1 MHSFTYNG
9 VNSRNYCELYVSGGG
24 TFNAPERDFESIPIP
39 GRNGELTLD
48 NGRFK
53 NITVE
58 YEGWIAKDFLTN
70 SAKARA
76 WLCSQYGYKRLEDDY
91 HPDEYRMARFVSGLE
106 MEPFVSSGDYLAG
119 TTIIKFDCMPQRF
132 LKSGETEIVKTDEM
146 EFTITNPTLFESRPI
161 ITVSRVDTS
170 DNNRDFSI
178 IINGNTIQLTDI
190 DSEIILDSELYR
202 AYKIVNNQPVSL
214 DSHMTGEFQPL
225 IPGINTFS
233 ITEHRISLSIVPRWW
248 TL

>member
-91 HPDEYRMARFVSGLE
+91 HPNEYRMARFVSGLE

-119 TTIIKFDCMPQRF
+119 TTTIKFDCMPQRF
-132 LKSGETEIVKTDEM
+132 LKSGEMDVEWLSSQFNTDVVL
-146 EFTITNPTLFESRPI
+146 TNPTMFSSRPTITLYGSGAGI
-161 ITVSRVDTS
+161 IT
-170 DNNRDFSI
+170 
-178 IINGNTIQLTDI
+178 INGVPIQFSDI
-190 DSEIILDSELYR
+190 DENVVINSEIYR
-202 AYKIVNNQPVSL
+202 AYKNSEGSISPMDNT
-214 DSHMTGEFQPL
+214 MTGEFPEL
-225 IPGINTFS
+225 VPGDNVFTISGS
-233 ITEHRISLSIVPRWW
+233 ISKVVVTPRWW